1 MLLNYIPYFHLRY
14 FKTSF
19 NLLNFRYDLPVG
31 SEWFRNMEGQNYC
44 HPIPSNQN
52 KYFFFFFFIL
62 YKICKIHTLLPRCI
76 NIWILEP
83 VGLFKNNGKRSDSA
97 TQDPSQ
103 LEEWKKFR
111 LALDWTCVD
120 TLATSHDCI
129 NNVES
134 SRLSSRR
141 GWAKKDFEW
150 PEQNV
155 TEHNIIYLTRFWRL

>member
-1 MLLNYIPYFHLRY
+1 MIYRLEANDSEIWRDKIIVIPFH
-14 FKTSF
+14 
-19 NLLNFRYDLPVG
+19 
-31 SEWFRNMEGQNYC
+31 QNR
-44 HPIPSNQN
+44 PSI
-52 KYFFFFFFIL
+52 FFFIL

-155 TEHNIIYLTRFWRL
+155 TEHNIIYLTRFWRLQDPGGRHGKKKKISDIRRKLAGIVWR